1 LEGGL
6 LGFHELGTKE
16 ADPTP
21 HTPPH
26 RIIHFTEPTSID
38 IAWYC
43 TNLLTENQPTNNKD
57 IFVITRIQLKTW

>member
-1 LEGGL
+1 

-38 IAWYC
+38 IAWYMYKP
-43 TNLLTENQPTNNKD
+43 TYREPTNK
-57 IFVITRIQLKTW
+57 